1 MYIDVACISCISAVS
16 ESLSVYDFPENFRTI
31 HKT

>member
-1 MYIDVACISCISAVS
+1 MYIDVACISAVS